1 MLVPALLITAAILLW
16 WPDSAHKRLRWLE
29 LAASLQGV
37 AVEGRSGAH
46 AAETPPRASPDGR
59 RWWTS
64 PWLSAAVVVFTATR
78 VIPGVAGYAVGMLAA
93 GAVVLVLRHAASAAE
108 VRRSSRVREDLPL
121 AVDLLVS
128 CVRAGRPPGQ
138 SLLAVAMAVGGPLG
152 DDLRAVAGRLQLGA
166 DPAAVW
172 QDLAAHETFAPL
184 GRALARSART
194 GSSIGAA
201 LSRCAEDLRRE
212 RRAAADA
219 NARKVGVR
227 AAAPLGACFLPAFF
241 LIGILPTII
250 GSVRSLPW

>member
-1 MLVPALLITAAILLW
+1 LLVPALLAAAAVLLW
-16 WPDSAHKRLRWLE
+16 WSDSAQQRLRGLQLVGASDGIAVGDRHAADAAESARGGGPDSRH
-29 LAASLQGV
+29 
-37 AVEGRSGAH
+37 
-46 AAETPPRASPDGR
+46 
-59 RWWTS
+59 WWTS

-78 VIPGVAGYAVGMLAA
+78 VVPGAPGYAVGLMAA
-93 GAVVLVLRHAASAAE
+93 GAVVLILRHAATAAE
-108 VRRSSRVREDLPL
+108 VQRSQRVLADLPL
-121 AVDLLVS
+121 AVDLMVS
-128 CVRAGRPPGQ
+128 CVSAGRPPGQ
-138 SLLAVAMAVGGPLG
+138 GLLAVAASVGGPLG
-152 DDLRAVAGRLQLGA
+152 DDLRAVAGRLELGA

-172 QDLAAHETFAPL
+172 RDLAANETFAPL
-184 GRALARSART
+184 GRSLSRSART